1 LESGK
6 TRPVTPEGT
15 VGLVVSPDSKFVLA
29 RDPERKRWLYPL
41 EGGDRQPF
49 TATLAPGED
58 VIDWEKDGNSLLV
71 LRAGVPA
78 NVFRLYLGSSKVE
91 AVKTFSPS
99 DPAGVV
105 TVGGARFS
113 SDRKSYAYDYFRI
126 LSDLYVVDG
135 LK

>member
-1 LESGK
+1 MDF
-6 TRPVTPEGT
+6 
-15 VGLVVSPDSKFVLA
+15 VVSPDSKFVLA

-41 EGGDRQPF
+41 PKVAIAQPF

-78 NVFRLYLGSSKVE
+78 NVFRVNLGTSKVE

-105 TVGGARFS
+105 TVGGAL
-113 SDRKSYAYDYFRI
+113 KLQFRSQV
-126 LSDLYVVDG
+126 LRV
-135 LK
+135 